1 LARITAS
8 FVKNV
13 LQQGNLTQGDPA
25 VGDLEVRDPVRG
37 TGGSVQRKRR
47 ASSGPA
53 GRKADGKKVRGV
65 DGLHV

>member
-1 LARITAS
+1 MARITAS

-37 TGGSVQRKRR
+37 TGGSVQRR